1 MRQNHCRSTGVGR
14 PAFFVGIC
22 IAICFLS
29 GSCLIES
36 ARATEVIMKDGRVLH
51 GKMGKVSNLR
61 ESPAAQNSPTAIPNI
76 ILLDDD
82 LRRVFVPE
90 KQLREVRQEENRQVE
105 EKFSIR
111 QRVLRTGQSI
121 QGVGRPLDVEA
132 FDAFGRRVFR
142 MPTMKGDID
151 VIQGITEIT
160 PSWTKVE
167 GISHVWDMRMAT
179 SAIPRDI
186 IQKILL
192 RQIDPSDIEQ
202 RKKIARFYLQSERYE
217 EAKRALDDIL
227 KAFPG
232 RADLKE
238 QLTPSLK
245 AIAQL
250 SAQQK
255 LRELQVRRDAGQHQL
270 VRLYLQQFPTDD
282 VSGEVLQGVREM
294 IQQYDVREERRRA
307 VGKQIRALAKRI
319 QDTIAKENL
328 KPIIDEIESDINLN
342 TIDRMAAFL
351 QNADKQTPDAEQL
364 ALAVSGWV
372 LGADGATEKLTDAIT
387 AYRVRNW
394 VREYLRGKNA
404 AERDKISEYVRNA
417 AGKDLRMVTNLI
429 AKMKPP
435 FDLPESIEGKP
446 GYYAVQVPTVGKE
459 PPATYYVQLPPEYD
473 PYRRYP
479 AIVTLHASK
488 VSAEQ
493 QVDWWAGSW
502 NKKGERVGQATRRGY
517 IVISPDWTV
526 ERQNRYGYT
535 AREHAAVLSSLRDA
549 CRRFSIDTDRVYLS
563 GHSIGG
569 DAVWDIGLAHPDL
582 WAGVIPIV
590 PMADYYC
597 QFYADNGRYVPFYF
611 VTGELD
617 GGKRDKNAAVLDR
630 WYRYGQNFNVT
641 MAEYRG
647 RGHEDFYEDILHIFD
662 WMSHMRRNFF
672 PREFKCKT
680 MRQWDNFFW
689 WIEIQGFPPRGVVD
703 PADWPPPK
711 GTMATLVEAT
721 MPLNTKNIINV
732 RTGASHATVWIS
744 PEMFDFTKKI
754 NVMVNAQ
761 RFTGRDQMVKP
772 DVHTLLEDVRTRG
785 DRQHP
790 FWARLDGSTGRVGR
804 GE

>member
-1 MRQNHCRSTGVGR
+1 MRQNNCLSTGGGR
-14 PAFFVGIC
+14 QLLLAV
-22 IAICFLS
+22 CFLC
-29 GSCLIES
+29 GSWAIES
-36 ARATEVIMKDGRVLH
+36 ARAAEVIMKDGRVLY
-51 GKMGKVSNLR
+51 GKLGKVSNLR
-61 ESPAAQNSPTAIPNI
+61 ESAAAATSETAIPNI
-76 ILLDDD
+76 VLLDDD
-82 LRRVFVPE
+82 LRRIFVPE
-90 KQLREVRQEENRQVE
+90 KQIREVRPEENRQID
-105 EKFSIR
+105 EKFTIR

-121 QGVGRPLDVEA
+121 MGVGRPLSIEP
-132 FDAFGRRVFR
+132 FDEFGRRVFR
-142 MPTMKGDID
+142 MPTFKGDVD

-160 PSWTKVE
+160 PQWTKVE

-179 SAIPRDI
+179 SAIPRDT
-186 IQKILL
+186 IQKIIL
-192 RQIDPSDIEQ
+192 RLIDPTDIEQ

-217 EAKRALDDIL
+217 EAKQVLDDIL

-232 RADLKE
+232 RSDLKE
-238 QLTPSLK
+238 QLTPSLR
-245 AIAQL
+245 AITQL

-255 LRELQVRRDAGQHQL
+255 LHELQLRRDAGQHQL
-270 VRLYLQQFPTDD
+270 VRRYLQQFPTDD
-282 VSGEVLQGVREM
+282 VAGEILQGVREM
-294 IQQYDVREERRRA
+294 IQQYEVREQRRRE
-307 VGKQIRALAKRI
+307 VGKKIRELAARI

-328 KPIIDEIESDINLN
+328 KPILDEIESEINLN

-351 QNADKQTPDAEQL
+351 QNAADPQTPDAEKL

-372 LGADGATEKLTDAIT
+372 LGADGATEKQADAIN
-387 AYRVRNW
+387 AYRVRDW

-404 AERDKISEYVRNA
+404 VEREKVYEYVRQA

-429 AKMKPP
+429 ARMKPP
-435 FDLPESIEGKP
+435 LDPPEPIEGKP
-446 GYYAVQVPTVGKE
+446 GYYAIEVPTVAEE
-459 PPATYYVQLPPEYD
+459 PPATYYIQLPPEYD

-479 AIVTLHASK
+479 AVVTLHASK

-502 NKKGERVGQATRRGY
+502 NKNGERVGQAARHGY
-517 IVISPDWTV
+517 IVIAPDWTT

-535 AREHAAVLSSLRDA
+535 AREHAAVLTSLRDA

-569 DAVWDIGLAHPDL
+569 DAAWDIGLAHPDL

-590 PMADYYC
+590 PLADYYC
-597 QFYADNGRYVPFYF
+597 QFYYDNGRYVPFYF

-617 GGKRDKNAAVLDR
+617 AGKRDKNSAVLDR
-630 WYRYGQNFNVT
+630 WYRYGHNFNVT
-641 MAEYRG
+641 VAEYRG

-662 WMSHMRRNFF
+662 WMGHMRRNFF

-689 WIEIQGFPPRGVVD
+689 WIEVQGLPVRGMVD

-711 GTMATLVEAT
+711 GTTATAVEAT
-721 MPLNTKNIINV
+721 MPLNTKNIISV
-732 RTGASHATVWIS
+732 HTGASQATVWIS

-754 NVMVNAQ
+754 NILVNGQ
-761 RFTGRDQMVKP
+761 RFTSRDQMVRP
-772 DVHTLLEDVRTRG
+772 EVHTLLEDVRTRG

-790 FWARLDGSTGRVGR
+790 FWARLDGGTGRVHSD
-804 GE
+804 